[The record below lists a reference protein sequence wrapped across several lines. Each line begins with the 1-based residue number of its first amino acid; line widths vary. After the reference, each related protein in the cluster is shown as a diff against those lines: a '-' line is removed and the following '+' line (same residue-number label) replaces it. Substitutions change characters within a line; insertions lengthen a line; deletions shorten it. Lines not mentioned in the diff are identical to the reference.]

1 MVDKMETARRENRSD
16 KEICR
21 IYTIRFMILL
31 LVVGMLGGA
40 GYLIYYV
47 SDQQAKVSA
56 LCTVN
61 A

>member
-56 LCTVN
+56 L
-61 A
+61 